1 MLDRL
6 SRRLP
11 RKREARPLDGQRA
24 AVVARGWA
32 QLREGAGR
40 SPRMFPETASRVR
53 AYVQDNVRY
62 AEEDAASPT
71 LLLSMPNRRGT
82 VRGRRGV
89 PW

>member
-1 MLDRL
+1 
-6 SRRLP
+6 
-11 RKREARPLDGQRA
+11 
-24 AVVARGWA
+24 
-32 QLREGAGR
+32 
-40 SPRMFPETASRVR
+40 MFPETASRVR